1 MTSLSVSAAI
11 VPLLQSVSYKGY
23 LLGPSFQKSDIV
35 LEILPASS
43 LALIGAVIA
52 LPSGAALAL
61 AVTAVMST
69 TIVGVAIATSLLPPV
84 ISCGINGSRALSYL
98 GRSMHAEMHAR
109 LDARPFLFEQ
119 ASIDVA
125 VERAK
130 AEAHD
135 KFDATLRKH
144 GVGTQA
150 LADRLDP

>member
-1 MTSLSVSAAI
+1 MQVTGTTAKDVKAAAEEDAKRRKEE
-11 VPLLQSVSYKGY
+11 LKQAWKDRKK
-23 LLGPSFQKSDIV
+23 QMADQ
-35 LEILPASS
+35 
-43 LALIGAVIA
+43 
-52 LPSGAALAL
+52 
-61 AVTAVMST
+61 M
-69 TIVGVAIATSLLPPV
+69 
-84 ISCGINGSRALSYL
+84 
-98 GRSMHAEMHAR
+98 AEMHAR